1 MSPPR
6 RRRPGTYRPPRDRR
20 EVLVAVLC
28 AVGVVVVTV
37 ALLFVLRPRDEGPPA
52 TPKIGDTGP
61 PNSIPLD
68 SIPTDSIPTDSVPAE
83 TTAST
88 AAPAP

>member
-1 MSPPR
+1 
-6 RRRPGTYRPPRDRR
+6 
-20 EVLVAVLC
+20 
-28 AVGVVVVTV
+28 VVVVTV

-61 PNSIPLD
+61 LN

-83 TTAST
+83 TTPST

>member
-6 RRRPGTYRPPRDRR
+6 RRPGNYRPPRDRR

-28 AVGVVVVTV
+28 GLAVLVVTV
-37 ALLFVLRPRDEGPPA
+37 VLLFVLRPRDEGSDTPPVSVPLPEEPVP
-52 TPKIGDTGP
+52 TESVPTE
-61 PNSIPLD
+61 SIPLE
-68 SIPTDSIPTDSVPAE
+68 SVPPD
-83 TTAST
+83 ST

>member
-6 RRRPGTYRPPRDRR
+6 RRRAGTYRPPRDRR

-61 PNSIPLD
+61 LN